1 MTVDDGKPG
10 LRRKLNLVALGV
22 AIGVIVVA
30 RACGSH
36 DSSAS
41 PAATPA
47 ATLPDPGT
55 SISKDHGAS
64 AGKKP
69 GG

>member
-1 MTVDDGKPG
+1 MTVDDGTPG

-22 AIGVIVVA
+22 AVVLILVA
-30 RACGSH
+30 RACTSRGEGST
-36 DSSAS
+36 